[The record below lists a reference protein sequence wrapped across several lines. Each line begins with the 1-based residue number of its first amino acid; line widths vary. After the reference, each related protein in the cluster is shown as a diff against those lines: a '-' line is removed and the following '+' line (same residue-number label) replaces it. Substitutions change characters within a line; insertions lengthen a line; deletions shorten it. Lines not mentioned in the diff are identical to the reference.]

1 MGQRGCGQSL
11 QRTVAVSIKDRQKRK
26 FGAAGSVRHPG
37 GSGGPATRRL
47 SLGALFTF
55 TGSFKL
61 LFGTMLRL
69 RLVCSITKSP
79 LIRQSDNL

>member
-26 FGAAGSVRHPG
+26 FGAAGSARHPG

-55 TGSFKL
+55 SFKL
-61 LFGTMLRL
+61 LFSTMLRL

-79 LIRQSDNL
+79 LIRESDNL